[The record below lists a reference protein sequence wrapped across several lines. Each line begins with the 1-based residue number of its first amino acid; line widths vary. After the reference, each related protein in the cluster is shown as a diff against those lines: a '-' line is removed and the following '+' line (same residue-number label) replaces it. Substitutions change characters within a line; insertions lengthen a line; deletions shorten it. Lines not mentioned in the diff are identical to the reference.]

1 MKHRTIPAFVRP
13 TVIVLLSALLIVAA
27 GLTGCTLSSLN
38 NRDEQAAPPTSA
50 TQDVNVNQEVKNETN
65 DPVKP
70 VAVEKSYK
78 VLTGLETTSEL
89 ADLRPVAISVAND
102 VYSLPQ
108 YGIGAGEIVI
118 EVPLEDGTTRLTL
131 LTTDY
136 AKMTTIGAIS
146 STRSYLLEICNA
158 FKAIQCFNGS
168 DATISAEE
176 IALYDTLDY
185 ESGKCAGMY
194 YYDTTRFDETDL
206 MTNGILVD
214 AGIRKAEL
222 NQTTEGGY
230 LPFVFAAPDTRIV
243 AGSASAN
250 RVIVRY
256 SDDLNVSYLYN
267 TATGKYVRYQ
277 YGEKQVDATMG
288 TEVAFDNLFIL
299 CASSVIYESESTKSL
314 DLVIEDGG
322 SGYYMTN
329 GTYTDITWKRNDD
342 GTLTF
347 YDATGAVLTANRGTS
362 YIGFITAGAKA
373 GVTVS

>member
-38 NRDEQAAPPTSA
+38 NRDEQAAPPTSS

-70 VAVEKSYK
+70 VAVAKSYK

-108 YGIGAGEIVI
+108 YGIGAGEILI

-168 DATISAEE
+168 DATVSAEE
-176 IALYDTLDY
+176 IALYDTLDH
-185 ESGKCAGMY
+185 ESGNCAGMY

-230 LPFVFAAPDTRIV
+230 LPFAFAAPETRIV

-267 TATGKYVRYQ
+267 TATGK
-277 YGEKQVDATMG
+277 
-288 TEVAFDNLFIL
+288 
-299 CASSVIYESESTKSL
+299 
-314 DLVIEDGG
+314 
-322 SGYYMTN
+322 
-329 GTYTDITWKRNDD
+329 
-342 GTLTF
+342 
-347 YDATGAVLTANRGTS
+347 
-362 YIGFITAGAKA
+362 
-373 GVTVS
+373 